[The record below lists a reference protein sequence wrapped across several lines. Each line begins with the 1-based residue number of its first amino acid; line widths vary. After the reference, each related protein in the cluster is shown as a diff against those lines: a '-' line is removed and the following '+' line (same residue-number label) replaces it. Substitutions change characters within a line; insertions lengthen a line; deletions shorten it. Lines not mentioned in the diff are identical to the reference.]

1 MHLTFFTQFIRYSNQ
16 IHDNGALPR
25 KLTAIAHL
33 AHVKSNTCTHTKIYK
48 RRQMGQAGK
57 QPTKGK
63 SKREPVN
70 ICTNGS
76 QFQCLNTK
84 VKRKMTVQK
93 THISDKTSTS
103 KNKCQL

>member
-1 MHLTFFTQFIRYSNQ
+1 
-16 IHDNGALPR
+16 
-25 KLTAIAHL
+25 
-33 AHVKSNTCTHTKIYK
+33 
-48 RRQMGQAGK
+48 MGQAGK

-93 THISDKTSTS
+93 HIYLIKQALRKINVNYEFTMDGKDGE
-103 KNKCQL
+103 